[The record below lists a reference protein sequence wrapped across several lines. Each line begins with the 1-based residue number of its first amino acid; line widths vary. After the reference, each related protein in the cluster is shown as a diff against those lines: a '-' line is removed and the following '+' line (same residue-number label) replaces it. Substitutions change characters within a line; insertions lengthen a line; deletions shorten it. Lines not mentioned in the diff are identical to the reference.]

1 MEALRNNKFKNAG
14 ASFLKLAVMT
24 LVAFFAMGAVL
35 QTTAQTKVGKKG
47 YYPAGSPTRAIQD
60 LDDMLDD
67 FAIAPKGGKLSE
79 SQEEHNRKIKQNIIH
94 GTFDI
99 RELSKLSL
107 GKHWSKR
114 TPTEQDEF
122 VTLLTNLLEE
132 KALFSKEQSAAKS
145 KSGGKYYVNYTG
157 HKFLNKDK
165 TKAYVR
171 TKVVVPSENI
181 DITLNYKL
189 KRKDG
194 GWKIY
199 DVIVDEASL
208 VDNYKYQFNKI
219 IVRDGYQ
226 DLVNRMSK
234 KLSQIRRDREERNG
248 VSAQSADKKS

>member
-1 MEALRNNKFKNAG
+1 MEALRNKKIRNAG
-14 ASFLKLAVMT
+14 ACLFRLAVMT
-24 LVAFFAMGAVL
+24 LAVFFAMGALL
-35 QTTAQTKVGKKG
+35 QTTAQTKVGKK

-67 FAIAPKGGKLSE
+67 FAVAPKGGKLTAN
-79 SQEEHNRKIKQNIIH
+79 QEEHNRKVKQDIIH

-107 GKHWSKR
+107 SSHWSKR
-114 TPTEQDEF
+114 TPSEQNEF

-145 KSGGKYYVNYTG
+145 KSGGKYYVNYGG
-157 HKFLNKDK
+157 HKFLNSEK
-165 TKAYVR
+165 TKAFVR

-181 DITLNYKL
+181 DIKLNYKL
-189 KRKDG
+189 KRQDG
-194 GWKIY
+194 EWKIY

-219 IVRDGYQ
+219 IVKNGYQ
-226 DLVNRMSK
+226 DLVDRMNR
-234 KLSQIRRDREERNG
+234 KLSQIRRDREQRNG
-248 VSAQSADKKS
+248 VAAQSSDKKS